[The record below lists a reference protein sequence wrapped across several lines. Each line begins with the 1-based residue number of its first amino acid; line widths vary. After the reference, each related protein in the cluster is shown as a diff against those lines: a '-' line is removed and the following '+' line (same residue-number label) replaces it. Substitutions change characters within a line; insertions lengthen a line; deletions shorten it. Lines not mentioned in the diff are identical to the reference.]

1 MKKQILLLISALAF
15 SFSANAIVELRAGYG
30 VNTPADDNINASTL
44 TTVSGFNLDAIVEL
58 PMIPFGFG
66 LRYED
71 MGFDVENTGVGDG
84 TFESEFNRMSLIVNY
99 RIIDLFAYFGL
110 IGTIGFQN
118 EAKLKDSALAST
130 IEYESDLTFSAGV
143 EGGLTFGLIMVGAE
157 LGYNIGTYENT
168 NGTLPDVDF
177 GGVYGKVLVG
187 VSL

>member
-30 VNTPADDNINASTL
+30 VNTPADDSINASTL
-44 TTVSGFNLDAIVEL
+44 TTVTGFNLDAIVEL
-58 PMIPFGFG
+58 PMLPFGFG

-110 IGTIGFQN
+110 IGTLGFQN
-118 EAKLKDSALAST
+118 EAKLKESGIVD
-130 IEYESDLTFSAGV
+130 IEYDADLTFSAGV

-168 NGTLPDVDF
+168 NGTNPDVDF